1 MRVFLIALASLL
13 YIVAIT
19 ELVCAYLLVG
29 MAGFEASDRV
39 YTNGAQAMKF
49 LTFMGSNHVLV
60 AAVCFGAGTIVI
72 GIEHVAGE
80 IAATSKASAG
90 R

>member
-1 MRVFLIALASLL
+1 MRVLLIALASLL

-19 ELVCAYLLVG
+19 ELICAYLLVG
-29 MAGFEASDRV
+29 MATFEGSERT

-60 AAVCFGAGTIVI
+60 AAVCLGAGTIVL
-72 GIEHVAGE
+72 GLEHVAGE
-80 IAATSKASAG
+80 IAGKAK
-90 R
+90 